1 MGVFG
6 AIQEEFKRMIKTE
19 DELDEELDEEQEDY
33 DDYDQSYADDSYDD
47 EEEEEDEAPQRT
59 SRFNFGFGG
68 KSRKRE
74 RRSYGYD
81 AEEEQQEEEPA
92 PAAATGSSYGTGRD
106 YSSRDYSAS
115 ASRPSAAS
123 TGRSYSTGASTTGSS
138 RTKRSN
144 VVDFNAGEQQQVK
157 VVRPKKFQDGTE
169 YAECLRANQTI
180 VMNLEETP
188 EDVQRRVTDFI
199 CGAAFALGGK
209 VKGVNKT
216 TLVATPYTMDIV
228 GDKIDGL
235 LNNELEN

>member
-19 DELDEELDEEQEDY
+19 DELDEELDEEREDY
-33 DDYDQSYADDSYDD
+33 DDDYDQSYADDGYDD
-47 EEEEEDEAPQRT
+47 EEEEEAPQRT
-59 SRFNFGFGG
+59 SRFSFGFGG

-74 RRSYGYD
+74 SRSYGYD

-92 PAAATGSSYGTGRD
+92 PAAAPGSSYGAGRD

-115 ASRPSAAS
+115 ASRPGAAS
-123 TGRSYSTGASTTGSS
+123 ADRSYSGASASGS
-138 RTKRSN
+138 RAKRSN

-188 EDVQRRVTDFI
+188 EDVQRRVTDFV

>member
-19 DELDEELDEEQEDY
+19 DELDEELDEEREDY
-33 DDYDQSYADDSYDD
+33 DDDYDQSYADDGYDD
-47 EEEEEDEAPQRT
+47 EEEEEAPQRT
-59 SRFNFGFGG
+59 SRFSFGFGG

-74 RRSYGYD
+74 SRSYGYD

-92 PAAATGSSYGTGRD
+92 PAAAPGSGYGAGRD

-115 ASRPSAAS
+115 ASRPGAAS
-123 TGRSYSTGASTTGSS
+123 AGRSYSGASASGS
-138 RTKRSN
+138 RAKRSN

-188 EDVQRRVTDFI
+188 EDVQRRVTDFV

-228 GDKIDGL
+228 GDKINGL

>member
-33 DDYDQSYADDSYDD
+33 DDYDQSYGAEDGYDD
-47 EEEEEDEAPQRT
+47 EEDEEEEAPQRT
-59 SRFNFGFGG
+59 SRFSFGLGG

-92 PAAATGSSYGTGRD
+92 PASTGGYTAGRDYSAASAGRSDTGRSYASTGSSY
-106 YSSRDYSAS
+106 
-115 ASRPSAAS
+115 S
-123 TGRSYSTGASTTGSS
+123 TAGSS
-138 RTKRSN
+138 RAKRSN

-180 VMNLEETP
+180 VLNLEETP